1 MTFAHPLL
9 LLLLLP
15 LPLGAALAFH
25 AERRRQAA
33 LARFGD
39 PALLGGLSA
48 IPDPRRRLAR
58 HGLRLAALG
67 LLVVALARPQLG
79 QQPALIA
86 RAGRDILVLLDLSRS
101 MNVADAAGRTRLGQ
115 AKQIADSLAAAS
127 PGDRLG
133 LIVFGGSAF
142 LQLPL
147 TDDHAAFR
155 RFLDAAS
162 TDDIGD
168 PSTDLAAP
176 LAAAAKT
183 FEHEGEAGTRA
194 AILLSD
200 GESAEDGLDVALG
213 RLEQEGVPV
222 FAVGLGTAQ
231 GGPVPADSSEAPEP
245 YHRDHIGRVV
255 ISQLEEKTLR
265 LAAVRTG
272 GAYTTWDDPA
282 GLRAMGQTLARI
294 ETRPI
299 GIRKARRP
307 AERFQWPLGLGI
319 LLLIGEGAIALV
331 ARRQPGGLPGTG
343 PTGETTTPPPGPT
356 LAGSPGSVAAALVL
370 LAALLAG
377 CSSAAWEARRAERR
391 YDAGDWAGAY
401 QAFEKALNAGGN
413 PAFAFDAGN
422 ALYRQKH
429 YDQAAG
435 RWRGTLGEARFRQRS
450 AYNLGNAAVRLAED
464 ATGPAKDSLLDAAVT
479 AYEDALRQDPGDR
492 DAKWNL
498 EIALRR
504 RGERPGGSSSGRSRH
519 GDYGQGNQNVPGFEG
534 NQEAAVGAMAGGG
547 FGSGGD
553 GESVKELDQTEA
565 RQLLDAVQRE
575 QLASHLG
582 RRASHPTTRGRDW

>member
-1 MTFAHPLL
+1 MTFAHPFLL
-9 LLLLLP
+9 VLLLLLP
-15 LPLGAALAFH
+15 AGAALGIR
-25 AERRRQAA
+25 AERRRRAA

-39 PALLGGLSA
+39 PALLDELSA
-48 IPDPRRRLAR
+48 IPDARRRLAR
-58 HGLRLAALG
+58 HLLRLAALA

-79 QQPALIA
+79 QHPALIA
-86 RAGRDILVLLDLSRS
+86 RAGRDVLVLLDLSRS
-101 MNVADAAGRTRLGQ
+101 MNVADAAGGTRLAA
-115 AKQIADSLAAAS
+115 AKRIADSLAAAS

-133 LIVFGGSAF
+133 LVVFGGSAF

-147 TDDHAAFR
+147 TDDHDAFR
-155 RFLDAAS
+155 RFVEAAG
-162 TDDIGD
+162 TDDVGD
-168 PSTDLAAP
+168 PSTDIAAP
-176 LAAAAKT
+176 LAAAAKA

-194 AILLSD
+194 AVLLSD

-213 RLEQEGVPV
+213 RLEREGVPV
-222 FAVGLGTAQ
+222 LAIGVGTAQ

-255 ISQLEEKTLR
+255 ISHLEEGTLR
-265 LAAVRTG
+265 RAAERTG
-272 GAYTTWDDPA
+272 GAYAAWDDPA
-282 GLRAMGQTLARI
+282 GLRSLGETLARI

-299 GIRKARRP
+299 GIRKARKP
-307 AERFQWPLGLGI
+307 AERFQWPLAI
-319 LLLIGEGAIALV
+319 SVLLLLVEGAVPLA
-331 ARRQPGGLPGTG
+331 ARRKRGGLLATR
-343 PTGETTTPPPGPT
+343 PPVE
-356 LAGSPGSVAAALVL
+356 AAAALVL

-377 CSSAAWEARRAERR
+377 CSSAAWDARRAERE

-401 QAFEKALNAGGN
+401 QAFEQALDAAGN
-413 PAFAFDAGN
+413 PVFAFNAGN

-429 YDQAAG
+429 YDKAAG

-450 AYNLGNAAVRLAED
+450 AYNLGNAAVRSAED
-464 ATGPAKDSLLDAAVT
+464 ATGPAKDSLLDAAVA
-479 AYEDALRQDPGDR
+479 AYEDALRLDPRDR

-504 RGERPGGSSSGRSRH
+504 RGERPGGSSSGHSRH
-519 GDYGQGNQNVPGFEG
+519 GDYGQGNQNVPGFQG

-575 QLASHLG
+575 QLATHLG
-582 RRASHPTTRGRDW
+582 RRASHPTSGGKDW